1 MKEYTIKSKS
11 PFQPCPQLPK
21 AINIIILWILLENI
35 YLSESIS
42 LSTSGSRP
50 YTLHCLFYLTSSSSH
65 VCMWEL
71 DYKEGSALKNW
82 CFWTVVLE
90 KTLESPLDCK
100 EIKYLILKE
109 ISPEYSLEGLM
120 LKLKLQYFGHL
131 MGRTDSFEKTLMLG
145 KIESGRRRG
154 QQRMRWLDGITDSM
168 DMSLSKLWELV
179 MDGEA
184 WCPAVCGVAKSRTGL
199 SDWTELNWEGRLVER
214 EEEVPSLYCPSK
226 VWPQMKSHS
235 PIVPTFH
242 CIVVFCSDISDWSL
256 HKPCSQT
263 SCALDCPSKSPSLID
278 ACFPNSLLP
287 IGQIFVHACLWLE
300 HLWMNLEAD
309 RCSTMV
315 WASSSKKKKR

>member
-82 CFWTVVLE
+82 CFWTEVLA

-100 EIKYLILKE
+100 EIKPVNPKIN
-109 ISPEYSLEGLM
+109 PEYLLEGLM

-131 MGRTDSFEKTLMLG
+131 MQRANSLEKTLMLG
-145 KIESGRRRG
+145 KIEGRRGRG
-154 QQRMRWLDGITDSM
+154 WQRMRWLDGITDSM
-168 DMSLSKLWELV
+168 DMSLSKLWEMV
-179 MDGEA
+179 MDSEA
-184 WCPAVCGVAKSRTGL
+184 WRAAVHGVT
-199 SDWTELNWEGRLVER
+199 N
-214 EEEVPSLYCPSK
+214 
-226 VWPQMKSHS
+226 
-235 PIVPTFH
+235 
-242 CIVVFCSDISDWSL
+242 
-256 HKPCSQT
+256 SQT
-263 SCALDCPSKSPSLID
+263 
-278 ACFPNSLLP
+278 
-287 IGQIFVHACLWLE
+287 WLSN
-300 HLWMNLEAD
+300 WTTTT
-309 RCSTMV
+309 S
-315 WASSSKKKKR
+315 